1 MRKPLVGAV
10 IAAGG
15 MAQRM
20 QGIDKQQLVIGGVPV
35 LARSILALG
44 QVEQVS
50 EIVVVTKPELFETL
64 EGWRERYHLPPFLLA
79 AGGSTRPQSAQAGW
93 QCFRSR
99 WNMWPSTT
107 ARAPLPPGS

>member
-44 QVEQVS
+44 QVEQVG

-79 AGGSTRPQSAQAGW
+79 AG
-93 QCFRSR
+93 
-99 WNMWPSTT
+99 
-107 ARAPLPPGS
+107 